1 MIQEL
6 TGQFPGPM
14 TSVEQNKHV
23 KENNDIF
30 DLQFLCVLAFLLPVA
45 YHDCTQAVI

>member
-1 MIQEL
+1 
-6 TGQFPGPM
+6 M
-14 TSVEQNKHV
+14 TSVEQSKHV

-45 YHDCTQAVI
+45 YQDCTQAVI